1 MLNIRAAKRAEYEAV
16 KDFYDSLIDSMGN
29 SPFHPG
35 WEKGIYPAYDYLLD
49 SIKKGQL
56 YCGWLE
62 GQIVSCM
69 IVNHEYNE
77 GYRALKWSVNPPNSQ
92 LLVIHALGVDP
103 RFSGRGIA
111 REMARS
117 VIALA
122 KEQKI
127 PTIRLDVL
135 EGNIPAER
143 AYRAVGFQYVGTVPM
158 YYEDTGWTNYKA
170 FELLLPVQKEATSMD
185 DITIREYRPEDCP
198 EITRLFYQTVHTV
211 NARDYTEA
219 QLDAWA
225 DGHPDLEAWN
235 RSLLAHYS
243 LVAIKDGRIAGFGD
257 IDESGYLDRLY
268 VHADYQKMGIA
279 SALCGL
285 LEAAVPGALTTHASI
300 TARPFF
306 EKRGYQVKREQ
317 QVERKGIL
325 LTNFVME
332 KSPSEAGAP
341 DTADSRTALSPHT
354 APESC

>member
-1 MLNIRAAKRAEYEAV
+1 
-16 KDFYDSLIDSMGN
+16 
-29 SPFHPG
+29 
-35 WEKGIYPAYDYLLD
+35 
-49 SIKKGQL
+49 
-56 YCGWLE
+56 
-62 GQIVSCM
+62 
-69 IVNHEYNE
+69 
-77 GYRALKWSVNPPNSQ
+77 
-92 LLVIHALGVDP
+92 
-103 RFSGRGIA
+103 
-111 REMARS
+111 
-117 VIALA
+117 
-122 KEQKI
+122 
-127 PTIRLDVL
+127 
-135 EGNIPAER
+135 
-143 AYRAVGFQYVGTVPM
+143 
-158 YYEDTGWTNYKA
+158 
-170 FELLLPVQKEATSMD
+170 MD